1 MIKTTLIFMFVL
13 ALSSCKR
20 EQMFHFTSHDTLYF
34 NVYDTLE
41 EYTFHTNNGIDS
53 LRFKEKQ
60 IRETYNEWYF
70 NNLETSIFNASF
82 CCEGVFKHNGL
93 KYSFCYCLS
102 KVADNQDPVFSIYAG
117 ARSAICITDR
127 RNYDRGFYN
136 DTIIIDESNSDI
148 IQLDEQPCE
157 FKSLKWHKY
166 KGLVEYELSDG
177 TIYKDSIN

>member
-70 NNLETSIFNASF
+70 N
-82 CCEGVFKHNGL
+82 
-93 KYSFCYCLS
+93 

-117 ARSAICITDR
+117 ARSAISITDR